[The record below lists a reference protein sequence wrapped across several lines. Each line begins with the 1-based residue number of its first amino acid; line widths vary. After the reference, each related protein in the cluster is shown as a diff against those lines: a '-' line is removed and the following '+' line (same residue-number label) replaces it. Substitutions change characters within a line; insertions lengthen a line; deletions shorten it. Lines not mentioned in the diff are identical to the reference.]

1 MAQSTRIIVLQR
13 PDQPLEA
20 VCARLQGW
28 GCELA
33 SCASFDQAAAVLADG
48 ADIVLID
55 AWIEDG
61 LPLLTQMKANA
72 ATRSVPI
79 VIGTAEE
86 PGASAV
92 ARCGCPSSVPTAR
105 ARPGGPFRS

>member
-1 MAQSTRIIVLQR
+1 MAQTTRIIVLQR
-13 PDQPLEA
+13 PEQPLEA
-20 VCARLQGW
+20 VCLRLQDW

-33 SCASFDQAAAVLADG
+33 ACASFDQAAAALAEG

-61 LPLLTQMKANA
+61 LPLLTQMKARA
-72 ATRSVPI
+72 ATRFVPI

-86 PGASAV
+86 PGAV
-92 ARCGCPSSVPTAR
+92 AAHALALGADDVFVLPI
-105 ARPGGPFRS
+105 GDD

>member
-1 MAQSTRIIVLQR
+1 MLQR

-20 VCARLQGW
+20 VCARLQDW
-28 GCELA
+28 GCELV
-33 SCASFDQAAAVLADG
+33 SCDSFDRAAAALAAEG

-72 ATRSVPI
+72 ATRF
-79 VIGTAEE
+79 
-86 PGASAV
+86 
-92 ARCGCPSSVPTAR
+92 C
-105 ARPGGPFRS
+105 RS